1 MSQQVNKDLKLGELL
16 RAVGAVDATELT
28 ETLKLAL
35 QVGLPL
41 GRAMVLAGHLSEDEL
56 DAALEIQALIRQGSL
71 TIAVAAR
78 AFALVHAGSPLSAA
92 LDQSGWDRPAGI
104 TSYPS
109 RLGSLLFDAKI
120 ITKQQLDEAQRKSY
134 ETGMPLGRILGLMGL
149 LSQSQLAK
157 ALELQRLVRDQAIT
171 HNQAVLDLHSGRTPE
186 LEVSL
191 MQQGYLQGAG
201 KKTIRL
207 GELLMLSGILNESD
221 VMNALEHG
229 LTSNKPLGDVL
240 LDLGLVTR
248 QILDLA
254 LEMQTAVCSGT
265 LNIHAATDALHY
277 IAYTGKKPQSNVES
291 GLHASLG
298 VRESIRLGELLK
310 MSGFIED
317 DDIKQAI
324 DLSNRYPSLIGKM
337 LVVSGAIDEATLLS
351 ALRCQFLLRNGHVSL
366 DNAVKAL
373 QFAKSRQLSLDDAME
388 ELDIKQQNNHE
399 D

>member
-1 MSQQVNKDLKLGELL
+1 MSQQVNKDVKLGELL
-16 RAVGAVDATELT
+16 RAVGAVEPTDLS
-28 ETLKLAL
+28 ETLKLAV

-41 GRAMVLAGHLSEDEL
+41 GRALVLAGHISEEEL
-56 DAALEIQALIRQGSL
+56 DAALEMQALIRQGNL
-71 TIAVAAR
+71 TIPIAGR
-78 AFALVHAGSPLSAA
+78 AFVHVHAGHPLSMA
-92 LDQSGWDRPAGI
+92 LELSGWDRPDGI
-104 TSYPS
+104 TAYPS

-120 ITKQQLDEAQRKSY
+120 ITKQQLDEAQRTSY

-149 LSQSQLAK
+149 ISPSQLAK
-157 ALELQRLVRDQAIT
+157 ALELQ
-171 HNQAVLDLHSGRTPE
+171 
-186 LEVSL
+186 
-191 MQQGYLQGAG
+191 
-201 KKTIRL
+201 RL

-221 VMNALEHG
+221 IMNSLEHG
-229 LTSNKPLGDVL
+229 LASNKPLGDVL

-254 LEMQTAVCSGT
+254 LEMQHAVCTGT

-277 IAYTGKKPQSNVES
+277 ISSTGKKLPTDKDKGAHPSV
-291 GLHASLG
+291 G
-298 VRESIRLGELLK
+298 VRETIRLGELLK

-366 DNAVKAL
+366 DEAVKAL
-373 QFAKSRQLSLDDAME
+373 QFAKTRQLSLDDAME
-388 ELDIKQQNNHE
+388 ELNIGQPT
-399 D
+399 

>member
-16 RAVGAVDATELT
+16 RALGAVEATDLS
-28 ETLKLAL
+28 ETLKLAV

-41 GRAMVLAGHLSEDEL
+41 GRALVLAGHLSEDEL
-56 DAALEIQALIRQGSL
+56 DAALEIQALIRQGNL
-71 TIAVAAR
+71 TIPIASR
-78 AFALVHAGSPLSAA
+78 AFAYVHGGQTLGMA
-92 LDQSGWDRPAGI
+92 LEQSGWDRPDGI
-104 TSYPS
+104 TAYPS

-120 ITKQQLDEAQRKSY
+120 ITKQQLDEAQRTSY

-149 LSQSQLAK
+149 ISPSQLAK
-157 ALELQRLVRDQAIT
+157 ALELQRMVRDHSIT
-171 HNQAVLDLHSGRTPE
+171 HNQAVLELHSGRTQE
-186 LEVSL
+186 LEVTL
-191 MQQGYLQGAG
+191 AQHGLVGQAG
-201 KKTIRL
+201 SKKTIRL

-221 VMNALEHG
+221 IMNALEHG

-254 LEMQTAVCSGT
+254 LEMQHAVCTGS

-277 IAYTGKKPQSNVES
+277 IASTGKKPQTQDGSW
-291 GLHASLG
+291 HAALG

-366 DNAVKAL
+366 DNAVKAMQL
-373 QFAKSRQLSLDDAME
+373 AKSRQLSLDDAME
-388 ELDIKQQNNHE
+388 ELNISTQT
-399 D
+399 

>member
-1 MSQQVNKDLKLGELL
+1 MAQQVNKDLKLGELL
-16 RAVGAVDATELT
+16 RALGAVESTDLS
-28 ETLKLAL
+28 ETLKLAV

-41 GRAMVLAGHLSEDEL
+41 GRALVLAGHLSEDEL
-56 DAALEIQALIRQGSL
+56 DAALEIQALMRQGNL
-71 TIAVAAR
+71 TIPVATR
-78 AFALVHAGSPLSAA
+78 AFALVHAGQVLGAA
-92 LDQSGWDRPAGI
+92 LEQSGWDRPAGI
-104 TSYPS
+104 TAYPS

-120 ITKQQLDEAQRKSY
+120 ITKQQLDEAQRTSY

-149 LSQSQLAK
+149 LSPSQLAK
-157 ALELQRLVRDQAIT
+157 ALELQRMVRDKSIT
-171 HNQAVLDLHSGRTPE
+171 HNQAVLDLHSGQTQAI
-186 LEVSL
+186 EVSL
-191 MQQGYLQGAG
+191 AQHGLTNQSGN

-221 VMNALEHG
+221 IMNALEHG

-254 LEMQTAVCSGT
+254 LEMQNAVCTGA

-277 IAYTGKKPQSNVES
+277 IASTGKKPQATND
-291 GLHASLG
+291 GTWHAALGG

-351 ALRCQFLLRNGHVSL
+351 ALRCQFLLRNGHVML
-366 DNAVKAL
+366 DDAVKAL
-373 QFAKSRQLSLDDAME
+373 QFAKTRQLSLDDAIE
-388 ELDIKQQNNHE
+388 ELNISVQS
-399 D
+399 